1 MKTFDSKYISVF
13 PILFPPFP
21 LQRYKEDISS
31 EQKEA
36 LYGVL
41 RVHFHAKIGPEIRRE
56 LQNSK
61 SRDEETPVPKDDMDE
76 DLRSVTSEDIDANYQ
91 ELFG

>member
-1 MKTFDSKYISVF
+1 MTCNQNGSVQIPYPLFSSDS
-13 PILFPPFP
+13 
-21 LQRYKEDISS
+21 QRYKEDISS

-61 SRDEETPVPKDDMDE
+61 SRDEETATPKDGMDD
-76 DLRSVTSEDIDANYQ
+76 DLRSVTSDVIDANYQ